1 MATIRLDENDWG
13 ELLQGKTVKLGR
25 KILQVRP
32 YTIAE
37 LAALKGQLAGVRDAL
52 EKEGIALA
60 QIGEGKSLSRL
71 FDYVASNAP
80 ALIEKA
86 CGLDRE
92 DVPRLPVAAGVAL
105 VTAIIDVNI
114 ESQEGLNEALAYLGK
129 LLAR

>member
-71 FDYVASNAP
+71 FDYVANNAP
-80 ALIEKA
+80 TLIEKT
-86 CGLDRE
+86 E
-92 DVPRLPVAAGVAL
+92 KFY
-105 VTAIIDVNI
+105 I
-114 ESQEGLNEALAYLGK
+114 K
-129 LLAR
+129 F